1 MTTCTRSPAP
11 AALVAAAVVSLLAG
25 CDETVTTAPEEPP
38 AETAVEAAP
47 AIEEW
52 EVIFDEWEAC
62 LSSIPMA
69 PSDCTRTTRSTTSRR
84 ERTSN
89 AAFPPDAETLKH
101 LPWLANREVVP
112 TYETVNWTDFTVCA
126 ECELQLTE
134 VVRLGDP
141 AGPGAIEGAAPGVTW
156 SEHLGYVVA
165 SSTFLQIFDH
175 DGRFVRRVGRE
186 GEGPGEFTAIA
197 DAHVVDGRLVA
208 LDRVTRAWS
217 NFNLAGEFLG
227 RRPYGHQAGAFVPVG
242 GGRVVV
248 VNRDAAPEADDAP
261 LHLAHIDSGVP
272 SLHFGSKDAWEY
284 GWKERPHAGDVRGS
298 VTGRPGTLW
307 WGAAGGPRLQ
317 EWSVDDELLR
327 VIEGELPWF
336 PEVRRPVDLTREPP
350 PTLLRFLALDTTEHL
365 WMITRT
371 ADPDWREVELETGQQ
386 GLRVPAGKQD
396 NYFDTRLDIF
406 DLEEKRHIG
415 RYVWDAAGAR
425 LFNLGGEP
433 AASIVEYAED
443 TERQVV
449 IYRLDRRKHGLG
461 VGSAVP
467 LTDLAR
473 QPFR

>member
-1 MTTCTRSPAP
+1 M
-11 AALVAAAVVSLLAG
+11 
-25 CDETVTTAPEEPP
+25 
-38 AETAVEAAP
+38 
-47 AIEEW
+47 
-52 EVIFDEWEAC
+52 
-62 LSSIPMA
+62 
-69 PSDCTRTTRSTTSRR
+69 
-84 ERTSN
+84 
-89 AAFPPDAETLKH
+89 
-101 LPWLANREVVP
+101 
-112 TYETVNWTDFTVCA
+112 
-126 ECELQLTE
+126 
-134 VVRLGDP
+134 
-141 AGPGAIEGAAPGVTW
+141 
-156 SEHLGYVVA
+156 
-165 SSTFLQIFDH
+165 
-175 DGRFVRRVGRE
+175 

-433 AASIVEYAED
+433 AVSVVEYAED
-443 TERQVV
+443 TGRQVV
-449 IYRLDRRKHGLG
+449 IYRLDFRFPEGNVVR
-461 VGSAVP
+461 GSARAP
-467 LTDLAR
+467 TGHNEHERLDDTPGRDRATGRRHSAGRGRAAR
-473 QPFR
+473 RL